1 MKKFIIWVVCII
13 LASVV
18 GCNNAKAQSVQR
30 EGKTF
35 ISQNTKGSKASKD
48 IETSYTWQDKDG
60 NNYPIYLHQYAK
72 GEKQGQW
79 GAYVVRKSKKT
90 GKPYKYYFPNNEEIA
105 AEIMKEM
112 KL

>member
-1 MKKFIIWVVCII
+1 MNKLLIGISII
-13 LASVV
+13 LALLA
-18 GCNNAKAQSVQR
+18 GCNSAKAQNVVR

-35 ISQNTKGSKASKD
+35 ISQNVNGAKASKD

-60 NNYPIYLHQYAK
+60 NNYIIYLHKYTK
-72 GEKQGQW
+72 GEKPGQW

-105 AEIMKEM
+105 AEIMEEM
-112 KL
+112 KVE

>member
-1 MKKFIIWVVCII
+1 MKKLILGIAII
-13 LASVV
+13 LALFA

-35 ISQNTKGSKASKD
+35 ISQNTKGDKTSKD

-60 NNYPIYLHQYAK
+60 NIYPIYLHQYVK

>member
-1 MKKFIIWVVCII
+1 MKKLIIGVIII

-18 GCNNAKAQSVQR
+18 GCNNAKAQNVVR

-35 ISQNTKGSKASKD
+35 ISQNVNGAKASKD

-60 NNYPIYLHQYAK
+60 NNYPIYLHQYVK

-105 AEIMKEM
+105 AEIIKEM